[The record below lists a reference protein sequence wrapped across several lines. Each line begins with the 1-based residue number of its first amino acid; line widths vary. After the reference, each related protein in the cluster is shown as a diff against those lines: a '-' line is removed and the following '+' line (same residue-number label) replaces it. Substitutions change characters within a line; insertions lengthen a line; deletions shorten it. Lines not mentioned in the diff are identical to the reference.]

1 MAQSENNTDVINRT
15 WQRYNYLR
23 DNGHTTFVEKA
34 SRCEDFFEGRQ
45 WDPTDLA
52 NLKASRRPAVT
63 VNKIIS
69 TLSNVMG
76 EQIFNR
82 TDISFK
88 PRNEGATSEIA
99 DALTKVFMQIS
110 DNNDLPWVRSDV
122 FADGIISSRG
132 FYDVRLDFSDSVHG
146 EVRVT
151 QLNPKNVLIDS
162 DAEGYDP
169 DSWNDVIITK
179 WMSVDQIESLYGKK
193 VADKIRLDMGSV
205 NGDNNTAQDDSRDRF
220 GTAKSTFSPAG
231 MDPDTSVARSVRV
244 IERQHRVL
252 TKLDMFI
259 DRATG
264 DIRHVPDGWDEV
276 RIAEHLE
283 QNPHLEVTKRPG
295 TRIRW
300 TVVAGNEVLHDT
312 WSPYRHFTVV
322 PYFPHFRRGRTVGL
336 VENLI
341 GPQELLNKVRSQ
353 ELHVINTSANS
364 GWVVKQNAL
373 KNMSLGELEQ
383 RGAQTGLVLEVDEL
397 NSIDKITPNQVP
409 TGLDRVSYKSEED
422 IKSIS
427 GVSDYMSGFA
437 REDVAAKSVQANQQ
451 SGQANLAKVMDNLN
465 RTDHMLARTILAM
478 VQEYYTE
485 ERMIYITSDRIT
497 NRVEE
502 MVINQVTPEGQIIND
517 LTLGEYAIVVTNQ
530 PERDTFEENQLDQMI
545 AMRQEL
551 GIQIPDSYLIQAS
564 RLRDKAEIIE
574 ALEGNQDSPE
584 AQAQAELQM
593 RVAEADAAIREADAM
608 KKQAEAELTQAR
620 AQKEV
625 VQFQL
630 ETLKLQNGGVEP
642 GDAMDNPMAE
652 LEAEMIKFEAEMQLK
667 REQFQA
673 ELALKREQMMAEI
686 ALKQQQAQ
694 QDADIKQQ
702 AAQHKALT
710 DRAAAQEK
718 AKQAAAQ
725 PAAKQPDAKEPSK

>member
-1 MAQSENNTDVINRT
+1 MAQDDKSDIINRT

-23 DNGHTTFVEKA
+23 DNGHSSFVEKA

-45 WDPTDLA
+45 WDPADLA
-52 NLKASRRPAVT
+52 NLRASRRPAVT
-63 VNKIIS
+63 VNKIIA

-88 PRNEGATSEIA
+88 PRNEGATAEVA

-110 DNNDLPWVRSDV
+110 DNNELPWVRSDV

-132 FYDVRLDFSDSVHG
+132 FYDVRLDFTDSVHG
-146 EVRVT
+146 EVRIT

-169 DSWNDVIITK
+169 DTWNDVIITK
-179 WMSVDQIESLYGKK
+179 WLSIDQIESLYGKK
-193 VADKIRLDMGSV
+193 VADKISLDMSRV
-205 NGDNNTAQDDSRDRF
+205 NGGNNSDIDDARDRF
-220 GTAKSTFSPAG
+220 GTTKGVYVPEG
-231 MDPDTSVARSVRV
+231 MDPDPSVARSVRV
-244 IERQHRVL
+244 VERQHRVL
-252 TKLDMFI
+252 TNLQVFT

-264 DIRHVPDGWDEV
+264 DVRNVPDGWDKE
-276 RIAEHLE
+276 RISQHLE
-283 QNPHLEVTKRPG
+283 ANPHLEVQKRPG

-364 GWVVKQNAL
+364 GWIVKANAL
-373 KNMSLGELEQ
+373 KNMSLAELEQ
-383 RGAQTGLVLEVDEL
+383 RGAQTGLVVEVEDIGAL
-397 NSIDKITPNQVP
+397 SKISPNQVP
-409 TGLDRVSYKSEED
+409 SGLDRVSYKAEED

-437 REDVAAKSVQANQQ
+437 REDVAAKSVRANQQ

-465 RTDHMLARTILAM
+465 RSDHMLARTVLAM

-497 NRVEE
+497 NRTEE
-502 MVINQVTPEGQIIND
+502 LAVNQVTPEGHIVND
-517 LTLGEYAIVVTNQ
+517 LTLGEYAVVVTNQ
-530 PERDTFEENQLDQMI
+530 PERDTFEETQLDQMI

-551 GIQIPDSYLIQAS
+551 GIQIPDSYLIRAS

-574 ALEGNQDSPE
+574 ALEGSDNSPE
-584 AQAQAELQM
+584 AQQQAQLQM
-593 RVAEADAAIREADAM
+593 RMSEAEASIREAEAM
-608 KKQAEAELTQAR
+608 KKQAEAELTQVR
-620 AQKEV
+620 TQKEM
-625 VQFQL
+625 VQI
-630 ETLKLQNGGVEP
+630 EAEMAKLQNGGVEP
-642 GDAMDNPMAE
+642 GAEMDNPMAE
-652 LEAEMIKFEAEMQLK
+652 LEADMMKFEAEIQLK
-667 REQFQA
+667 REQFMA
-673 ELALKREQMMAEI
+673 ELALKREQMEAEL
-686 ALKQQQAQ
+686 ALKQQQVQ
-694 QDADIKQQ
+694 QDAAIKQQ

-710 DRAAAQEK
+710 DRAVAQER
-718 AKQAAAQ
+718 
-725 PAAKQPDAKEPSK
+725 AKQPSKPTTTDAKEPSK

>member
-1 MAQSENNTDVINRT
+1 MAQDDKSDIINRT

-23 DNGHTTFVEKA
+23 DNGHSSFVEKA

-45 WDPTDLA
+45 WDPADLA
-52 NLKASRRPAVT
+52 NLRASRRPAVT

-88 PRNEGATSEIA
+88 PRNEGATAEVA

-110 DNNDLPWVRSDV
+110 DNNELPWVRSDV

-132 FYDVRLDFSDSVHG
+132 FYDVRLDFNDSVHG

-169 DSWNDVIITK
+169 DTWNDVIITK
-179 WMSVDQIESLYGKK
+179 WLSTDQIEALYGKK
-193 VADKIRLDMGSV
+193 VADKISLDMSRV
-205 NGDNNTAQDDSRDRF
+205 NGDNNSDIDDSRDRF
-220 GTAKSTFSPAG
+220 GTTKGVYVPEG
-231 MDPDTSVARSVRV
+231 MDPDPSVARSVRV
-244 IERQHRVL
+244 VERQHRVL
-252 TKLDMFI
+252 TNLQVFT

-264 DIRHVPDGWDEV
+264 DVRNVPDGWDQE
-276 RIAEHLE
+276 RISQHLE
-283 QNPHLEVTKRPG
+283 ANPHLEVSKRPG

-364 GWVVKQNAL
+364 GWIVKANAL
-373 KNMSLGELEQ
+373 KNMSLAELEQ
-383 RGAQTGLVLEVDEL
+383 RGAQTGLVVEVEDIGAL
-397 NSIDKITPNQVP
+397 SKISPNQVP
-409 TGLDRVSYKSEED
+409 TGLDRVSYKAEED

-437 REDVAAKSVQANQQ
+437 REDVAAKSVRANQQ

-465 RTDHMLARTILAM
+465 RSDHMLARTILAM

-497 NRVEE
+497 NRTEE
-502 MVINQVTPEGQIIND
+502 LAVNQVTPEGHIVND
-517 LTLGEYAIVVTNQ
+517 LTLGEYAVVVTNQ
-530 PERDTFEENQLDQMI
+530 PERDTFEETQLDQMI
-545 AMRQEL
+545 SMRQEL
-551 GIQIPDSYLIQAS
+551 GIQIPDSYLIRAS

-574 ALEGNQDSPE
+574 ALEGSDNSPE
-584 AQAQAELQM
+584 AQQQAQLQM
-593 RVAEADAAIREADAM
+593 RMSEAEAAIREAEAM
-608 KKQAEAELTQAR
+608 KKQAESELTQVR
-620 AQKEV
+620 TQKEM
-625 VQFQL
+625 VQI
-630 ETLKLQNGGVEP
+630 EAEMVKLQNGGVEP
-642 GDAMDNPMAE
+642 GAEMDNPMAE
-652 LEAEMIKFEAEMQLK
+652 LEADMVKFEAEIQLK
-667 REQFQA
+667 REQFMA
-673 ELALKREQMMAEI
+673 ELALKREQMEAEL
-686 ALKQQQAQ
+686 ALKQQQVQ
-694 QDADIKQQ
+694 QDAAIKQQ

-710 DRAAAQEK
+710 DRAAAQER
-718 AKQAAAQ
+718 
-725 PAAKQPDAKEPSK
+725 AKQPSKPTTTDAKEPSK

>member
-1 MAQSENNTDVINRT
+1 MAQDDKSDIINRT

-23 DNGHTTFVEKA
+23 DNGHSSFVEKA

-45 WDPTDLA
+45 WDPADLA
-52 NLKASRRPAVT
+52 NLRASRRPAVT

-88 PRNEGATSEIA
+88 PRNEGATSEVA

-110 DNNDLPWVRSDV
+110 DNNELPWVRSDV

-132 FYDVRLDFSDSVHG
+132 FYDVRLDFTDSVHG
-146 EVRVT
+146 EVRIT

-169 DSWNDVIITK
+169 DTWNDVIITK
-179 WMSVDQIESLYGKK
+179 WLSIDQIQALYGKK
-193 VADKIRLDMGSV
+193 VADKISLDMSRV
-205 NGDNNTAQDDSRDRF
+205 NGDNNSDIDDARDRF
-220 GTAKSTFSPAG
+220 GTTQGVYVPEG
-231 MDPDTSVARSVRV
+231 MDPDPSVARSVRV
-244 IERQHRVL
+244 VERQHRVL
-252 TKLDMFI
+252 TNMQVFT

-264 DIRHVPDGWDEV
+264 DVRNVPDGWDQE
-276 RIAEHLE
+276 RISQHLE
-283 QNPHLEVTKRPG
+283 ANPHLEVHKRPG

-364 GWVVKQNAL
+364 GWIVKANAL
-373 KNMSLGELEQ
+373 KNMSLAELEQ
-383 RGAQTGLVLEVDEL
+383 RGAQTGLVVEVEDIGAL
-397 NSIDKITPNQVP
+397 SKISPNQVP
-409 TGLDRVSYKSEED
+409 SGLDRVSYKAEED

-437 REDVAAKSVQANQQ
+437 REDVAAKSVRANQQ

-465 RTDHMLARTILAM
+465 RSDHMLARTVLAM

-497 NRVEE
+497 NRTEE
-502 MVINQVTPEGQIIND
+502 LAVNQVTPEGHIVND
-517 LTLGEYAIVVTNQ
+517 LTLGEYAVVVTNQ
-530 PERDTFEENQLDQMI
+530 PERDTFEETQLDQMI
-545 AMRQEL
+545 SMRQEL
-551 GIQIPDSYLIQAS
+551 GIQIPDSYLIRAS

-574 ALEGNQDSPE
+574 ALEGGENSPE
-584 AQAQAELQM
+584 AQQQAQLQM
-593 RVAEADAAIREADAM
+593 RMSEAEAAIREADAM
-608 KKQAEAELTQAR
+608 KKQAESELTQVR
-620 AQKEV
+620 TQKEM
-625 VQFQL
+625 VQI
-630 ETLKLQNGGVEP
+630 EAEMAKLQNGGVEP
-642 GDAMDNPMAE
+642 GAEMDNPMAE
-652 LEAEMIKFEAEMQLK
+652 LEADMMKFEAEIQLK
-667 REQFQA
+667 REQFMA
-673 ELALKREQMMAEI
+673 ELALKREQMEAEL
-686 ALKQQQAQ
+686 ALKQQQVQ
-694 QDADIKQQ
+694 QDAAVKQQ

-710 DRAAAQEK
+710 DRAAAQER
-718 AKQAAAQ
+718 
-725 PAAKQPDAKEPSK
+725 AKQPSKPTTTDAKEPSK